1 MPDDQSEAIGIIGA
15 LSDAGLLRTA
25 ASGTRGSPSASGAM
39 GIIEAL
45 SEAGVLGT
53 PTDAS
58 ATAGPPPEPGWGP
71 QVGAVVR
78 AAEIL
83 QVNTAL
89 FEDGVK
95 LVQFLSLQA
104 LRPSRFWGVACKFPP
119 NDNAYLTELD
129 KGLASSKPTFLS
141 VQVEVTDLIYEDAR
155 TSDFYGTLQDLR
167 VGYRIPD
174 LPPWTYG

>member
-39 GIIEAL
+39 GIIAAL
-45 SEAGVLGT
+45 GEAGVLAT
-53 PTDAS
+53 PADAS
-58 ATAGPPPEPGWGP
+58 ATAGPPAQPGWGP
-71 QVGAVVR
+71 KVGDVVR
-78 AAEIL
+78 AAEIV
-83 QVNTAL
+83 QVTKVY
-89 FEDGVK
+89 EDGGK

-104 LRPSRFWGVACKFPP
+104 LRPSRFWQVVCEFPP
-119 NDNAYLTELD
+119 NDNSYLAELD
-129 KGLASSKPTFLS
+129 KALASSKPTGLS
-141 VQVEVTDLIYEDAR
+141 IQVEVTRRIYEDAR
-155 TSDFYGTLQDLR
+155 TSYFDATLKDLR